1 MSTVGIRELRQEAS
15 RHVAAAAAGAAVT
28 VTDRGVPVAK
38 LVPLSPL
45 EHHLAQMLARH
56 GIRPPARHV
65 DASSVTR
72 LTGPSLTAENWIRGP
87 NATHGDFL
95 DTSALAKLVVEEA
108 ESVTSRVAGAPRHA
122 SRHEHPDS
130 GRVASGRSTAG

>member
-1 MSTVGIRELRQEAS
+1 MECYIRQMSTVGIRELRQEAS

-56 GIRPPARHV
+56 GIRPPARPRRRFV
-65 DASSVTR
+65 GDLR
-72 LTGPSLTAENWIRGP
+72 LTGPSLTAEI
-87 NATHGDFL
+87 L
-95 DTSALAKLVVEEA
+95 DARA
-108 ESVTSRVAGAPRHA
+108 ERDAW
-122 SRHEHPDS
+122 
-130 GRVASGRSTAG
+130 